1 MGAYSSLIP
10 NDFELKLDHLCFI
23 GYRIVSNVARQK
35 NSKKNCRKI
44 VLISYLTETLLLMT
58 MKTLLR
64 LYKIT
69 THLEEVR
76 LIRYRIAVCY
86 SSYEN
91 YQHSK
96 LTKLVM
102 RIATFYSF
110 EPKFSCHCKFR
121 QFMITKTCLKETIST
136 TRNAFLGIQSHSY
149 KQLWVFQRRS
159 WNSILFI
166 IYYSYYRE
174 QRLR

>member
-1 MGAYSSLIP
+1 
-10 NDFELKLDHLCFI
+10 
-23 GYRIVSNVARQK
+23 
-35 NSKKNCRKI
+35 
-44 VLISYLTETLLLMT
+44 MT

-110 EPKFSCHCKFR
+110 EPKFSSHCKFR

-174 QRLR
+174 QRLFGRVTKLSDRKTLRSEPVRYNSISDVIMMFKKSI